1 MREKELWSQPKQ
13 GSIGAEPRNMSPT
26 LFGLLAVIG
35 FLSSG
40 FILWLNAK
48 EENLP
53 EDEVFDVY
61 LASGLW
67 AFIAARIVAV
77 VLEFDRFGMAPLRWL
92 SFFSLPGLNA
102 AAALAVGI
110 LMITVG
116 IVRRRWDTWLGL
128 DVFAPAILLWQAA
141 LVALSSW
148 QTALFWL
155 VWFAALVVTGRKYR
169 FWEWYKGRRDQSRP
183 GLVFSCW
190 LIGNGIGF
198 MIFFTAIGSMVIIAG
213 LILAYRRSG
222 RIAKNDLTVV
232 GEKIASVLKVIARPI
247 YWPWRS
253 HHRLPRR
260 PD

>member
-1 MREKELWSQPKQ
+1 MWYQLKQ
-13 GSIGAEPRNMSPT
+13 GNIAAERKNMSPT
-26 LFGLLAVIG
+26 LFGLLAVVG

-77 VLEFDRFGMAPLRWL
+77 ILEFDRFGMAPLRWL

-110 LMITVG
+110 LMVTIG

-128 DVFAPAILLWQAA
+128 DVFSPAILLWQAA
-141 LVALSSW
+141 LIALVSW
-148 QTALFWL
+148 QTAIFWL
-155 VWFAALVVTGRKYR
+155 VWFAAMVIAGRKYR

-183 GLVFSCW
+183 GLIFSFW
-190 LIGNGIGF
+190 LIGNGIGI
-198 MIFFTAIGSMVIIAG
+198 MIFSIVIGSAAVAVG

-222 RIAKNDLTVV
+222 RVSGHDLAAI
-232 GEKIASVLKVIARPI
+232 GEKFSA
-247 YWPWRS
+247 
-253 HHRLPRR
+253 LPKKFSRR
-260 PD
+260 RRKL